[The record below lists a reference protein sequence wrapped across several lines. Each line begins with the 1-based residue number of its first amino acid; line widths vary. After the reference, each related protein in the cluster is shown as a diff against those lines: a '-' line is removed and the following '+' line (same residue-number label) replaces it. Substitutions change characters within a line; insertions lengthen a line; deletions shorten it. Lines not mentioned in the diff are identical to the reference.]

1 MALTSMA
8 LTDLTPKYDRLFAPS
23 GEVRFDIAP
32 DGRHIAL
39 ALNSTPPPYA
49 VQPNSDIVLLP
60 TDGSGVLTNLTPD
73 NPYGDASPRFAPDGR
88 SVLYTRVATANSQG
102 ELRRLWRVSLG
113 DRKAEPAST
122 SASTT
127 SRSPPMANASGCRP
141 RIAAACRCSP

>member
-1 MALTSMA
+1 MA